1 MRRKIISIIIIL
13 VGLLVAVG
21 PQFIFPVCEVTSE
34 MVMRCHYTAMM
45 SIGLGVALAIIA
57 ILIFLGNSVPYIKA
71 LYLTVGIFGAL
82 IIATPT
88 ILIGVCDSPM
98 MHCHTMTRPILIL
111 LGVLTIILSAI
122 GYFLA
127 GSERYEK

>member
-1 MRRKIISIIIIL
+1 MRRKIISILIIL
-13 VGLLVAVG
+13 IGLLVAIG
-21 PQFIFPVCEVTSE
+21 PQFIFPVCKVTSE

-45 SIGLGVALAIIA
+45 SIGLGIALAIIA
-57 ILIFLGNSVPYIKA
+57 ILIFLGKSVPYIKA
-71 LYLTVGIFGAL
+71 LYLTAGIFGAL

-111 LGVLTIILSAI
+111 LGVLTIVLSLI
-122 GYFLA
+122 GYLYA
-127 GSERYEK
+127 RIERHEK